1 MSDCIF
7 LSVLRYTSLSKMM
20 RAEMHLNPKAALN
33 ALVWCGAGLVI
44 FLQHKE
50 IPVLSIGFL
59 IGYLSYR
66 GRMQK
71 AGRCLD
77 GSGKCEMTPTASYL
91 ADDDDATE
99 EEEVSGPPVFWP
111 ELRTLLSD
119 KLSTK
124 HLEDNLR

>member
-1 MSDCIF
+1 
-7 LSVLRYTSLSKMM
+7 
-20 RAEMHLNPKAALN
+20 MHLNPEAALN
-33 ALVWCGAGLVI
+33 ALVWYGAGLVI

-71 AGRCLD
+71 ASRCLD
-77 GSGKCEMTPTASYL
+77 GSGKCEMTPTTSYL
-91 ADDDDATE
+91 ADDDETE
-99 EEEVSGPPVFWP
+99 EEEVSGPPVFYWP
-111 ELRTLLSD
+111 KLKDLLSN
-119 KLSTK
+119 KLSAQ

>member
-1 MSDCIF
+1 
-7 LSVLRYTSLSKMM
+7 
-20 RAEMHLNPKAALN
+20 MHLNPEAALN

-71 AGRCLD
+71 ASRCLD
-77 GSGKCEMTPTASYL
+77 GSGNCEMNPTTSYL
-91 ADDDDATE
+91 VDDDETE
-99 EEEVSGPPVFWP
+99 EEEIPGPPVLYWP

-119 KLSTK
+119 KLSAR

>member
-1 MSDCIF
+1 
-7 LSVLRYTSLSKMM
+7 
-20 RAEMHLNPKAALN
+20 MHLNPEAALN

-44 FLQHKE
+44 FLQRKE
-50 IPVLSIGFL
+50 IPILSVGFL

-91 ADDDDATE
+91 ADDDETE
-99 EEEVSGPPVFWP
+99 EEVIPGPRIFYWP
-111 ELRTLLSD
+111 DLQNLLSN
-119 KLSTK
+119 KLSAR
-124 HLEDNLR
+124 HLEDSLR